1 MIHIETKKEELSLL
15 VILPG
20 DPLRGE
26 YIAKNFLSNVK
37 KTNSIRN
44 MFGFLGDYKGKKVSI
59 QSTGMGIPSIS
70 IYLNEL
76 IMLGAKK
83 FIRIGTCG
91 SISDSTNLRDLILV
105 QSAATDSSFNKIRFN
120 GEIDYPATPSF
131 ELLLNAYKTALN
143 LDFKT
148 IISSVLTSDTF
159 YYESDMSSRFKL
171 WEKYGLTA
179 IEMETAALYT
189 ISKGANVDSLS
200 ILSVTDH
207 IVKKESLSPQER
219 VNSLNDMITLSLEAI
234 ISE

>member
-1 MIHIETKKEELSLL
+1 MIHIETKKGDLSPL
-15 VILPG
+15 VIVPG

-44 MFGFLGDYKGKKVSI
+44 MFGFTGEYKGKKISI
-59 QSTGMGIPSIS
+59 QATGMGVPSIS

-83 FIRIGTCG
+83 IIRIGTCG
-91 SISDSTNLRDLILV
+91 TISDSVNLRELIIV

-120 GEIDYPATPSF
+120 NEIDYPATPSF
-131 ELLLNAYKTALN
+131 ELLLKAYNTASALK
-143 LDFKT
+143 FKT

-159 YYESDMSSRFKL
+159 YYETDMSSRFKL
-171 WEKYGLTA
+171 WEKYGITA

-189 ISKGANVDSLS
+189 VSKGAAVESLS

-207 IVKKESLSPQER
+207 IIKKDSLSPQER
-219 VNSLNDMITLSLEAI
+219 VDSLNEMITLSLETI
-234 ISE
+234 